1 MPVRLPFF
9 LIILLANLLLV
20 SACTK
25 KAGTSA
31 NQASSE
37 TLSVDQLKTQG
48 RKVYQ
53 VNCTACHA
61 VDPKKEG
68 AMGPAV
74 HGASLELL
82 EKRIMDGTYPEG
94 YQPKRQTKIMQ
105 PLPFLKNDIKAL
117 HAYLNSND

>member
-1 MPVRLPFF
+1 MPIR
-9 LIILLANLLLV
+9 LLLCLLVGAVTV

-25 KAGTSA
+25 KAETVKTE
-31 NQASSE
+31 SE
-37 TLSVDQLKTQG
+37 PQTLEQMKVQG
-48 RKVYQ
+48 RKVYA

-74 HGASLELL
+74 YGASLELL
-82 EKRIMDGTYPEG
+82 EKRIVDGTYPEN
-94 YQPKRQTKIMQ
+94 YKPKRPTKIMQ